1 LRTSLQGCLEALCLT
16 LSLFGEARED
26 LGPSGFWIE
35 AGNLCKARVD
45 VGTCHI
51 KGNRL
56 IYKGALALCD
66 GNLTPGKEA
75 LALAEGDFA
84 KAKAFSLGCR
94 RLAVGLLGE
103 FGLGTKAG
111 DLALCADDQGALLL
125 ARLFEDG
132 GSFSVCSTDGGG
144 GDHAS

>member
-1 LRTSLQGCLEALCLT
+1 MVCRDALHRCQDHVARPIGRIFLRTSLQGCLEALCLT

-26 LGPSGFWIE
+26 LGPSGLWIE

-51 KGNRL
+51 KGNRF
-56 IYKGALALCD
+56 INKGALALCD
-66 GNLTPGKEA
+66 GDLTAGKEA
-75 LALAEGDFA
+75 LSLTKGDFA

-103 FGLGTKAG
+103 FGLGTKA
-111 DLALCADDQGALLL
+111 
-125 ARLFEDG
+125 
-132 GSFSVCSTDGGG
+132 
-144 GDHAS
+144 